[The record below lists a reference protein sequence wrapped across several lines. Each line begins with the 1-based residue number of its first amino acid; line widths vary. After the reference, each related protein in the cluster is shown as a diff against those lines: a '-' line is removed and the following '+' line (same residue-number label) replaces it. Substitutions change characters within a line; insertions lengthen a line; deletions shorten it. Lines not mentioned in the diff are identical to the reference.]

1 MRATHHFLTEVDIQT
16 LRPLVAALFDGPAP
30 EFWVATYEDDV
41 PLGFL
46 GYAPDSV
53 EALFIDPDHRGCG
66 VGSRLIAYAQA
77 LSRSA
82 LSVEVNEP
90 NEGAIGF
97 YKAQGFRVVSR
108 SPVDSEGRP
117 FPILRMQ
124 RPAPAQASEAEAAS
138 VAANSFRS

>member
-1 MRATHHFLTEVDIQT
+1 LVDLWERSVRATHHFLSELDIQT

-46 GYAPDSV
+46 GYARDSV

-66 VGSRLIAYAQA
+66 VGSRLMAYAQA
-77 LSRSA
+77 LSGSA

-97 YKAQGFRVVSR
+97 YKAQGFTVVSR
-108 SPVDSEGRP
+108 SPVLCRAR
-117 FPILRMQ
+117 I
-124 RPAPAQASEAEAAS
+124 ASHAA
-138 VAANSFRS
+138 ARW